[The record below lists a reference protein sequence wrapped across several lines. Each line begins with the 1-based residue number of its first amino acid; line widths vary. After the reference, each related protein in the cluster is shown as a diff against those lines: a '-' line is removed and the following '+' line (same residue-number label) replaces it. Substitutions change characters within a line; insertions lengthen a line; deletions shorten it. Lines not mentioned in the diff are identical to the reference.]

1 MEIEQ
6 PWAELAR
13 RDLIVAVLS
22 HARGPRTQ
30 RRGRVQRHVP
40 AHPRALKSSTK
51 EPKVLRM
58 KRQRFRRHKRHT
70 HIHVLPAC
78 NQKLQVF
85 KEMEH
90 LRETRRLEPLIRGR
104 SVDQVVRV
112 LTLVVRRRSRS
123 RHLSPHHIHLP
134 PKIFSD
140 LIVTFALL
148 PSPSSAVRTASLPT
162 KLPKY

>member
-22 HARGPRTQ
+22 HARGPRT
-30 RRGRVQRHVP
+30 RRRRRVDRHVP
-40 AHPRALKSSTK
+40 AHSRALKSSTK

-58 KRQRFRRHKRHT
+58 KRLRFGRHKASQLHSCT
-70 HIHVLPAC
+70 TTSLPSKAF
-78 NQKLQVF
+78 QVF

-90 LRETRRLEPLIRGR
+90 LRETCRLEPLIRGR
-104 SVDQVVRV
+104 GVDQVVRV
-112 LTLVVRRRSRS
+112 LTLVVRRRIRS

-134 PKIFSD
+134 PKIFCD
-140 LIVTFALL
+140 LIVTLALPQVQAP
-148 PSPSSAVRTASLPT
+148 PSVPIQSTN
-162 KLPKY
+162 